1 MAKSKMT
8 DIRNLSVDELIKAGE
23 SKRAELFALKF
34 QAAVGSLEQTHRI
47 KEIKKEIAR
56 IELTL
61 AERRLSG
68 ENTNKVIKADY
79 NAAVAEAEK
88 AGKEVRAKQR
98 KMIEEQYNQQFGT
111 EVEESDM
118 QQAMAE
124 AMAAGQEEKAE
135 VKAEEKKEAKKP
147 SPRKKVTKENEDDA
161 KK

>member
-1 MAKSKMT
+1 MAKSKML
-8 DIRNLSVDELIKAGE
+8 DLRNLSVDELIKTNE

-61 AERRLSG
+61 SEKRLSG

-79 NAAVAEAEK
+79 NKAVEEAEK

-98 KMIEEQYNQQFGT
+98 KFLEEQYGQQSQT
-111 EVEESDM
+111 EVNEADIQKAM
-118 QQAMAE
+118 QAAE
-124 AMAAGQEEKAE
+124 QETVE
-135 VKAEEKKEAKKP
+135 P
-147 SPRKKVTKENEDDA
+147 DTKGET
-161 KK
+161 K

>member
-1 MAKSKMT
+1 MAKSKIK
-8 DIRNLSVDELIKAGE
+8 DIRNLSVDELIKTGE

-47 KEIKKEIAR
+47 KEIKREIAR

-61 AERRLSG
+61 TERRLSG

-88 AGKEVRAKQR
+88 AGKAVRAKQR
-98 KMIEEQYNQQFGT
+98 KMIEEQYQQQFGL
-111 EVEESDM
+111 EADQEISAIE
-118 QQAMAE
+118 QAMTTS
-124 AMAAGQEEKAE
+124 QESQPEQ
-135 VKAEEKKEAKKP
+135 VSKE
-147 SPRKKVTKENEDDA
+147 TENDA